1 MLIQTVLPNT
11 KYIIYDDYKYKLA
24 KIFSNF
30 IVEFV
35 KELFAGMCISYHL
48 LISNISL
55 IRLSAPPSLN
65 CSNIKNQKTNSYSTR
80 DSKPQ
85 LS

>member
-1 MLIQTVLPNT
+1 MLIQTALPNT
-11 KYIIYDDYKYKLA
+11 KHIIYDDYKYKLA
-24 KIFSNF
+24 RIFSNF

-35 KELFAGMCISYHL
+35 KELLAGISYHL

-65 CSNIKNQKTNSYSTR
+65 CST
-80 DSKPQ
+80 
-85 LS
+85 